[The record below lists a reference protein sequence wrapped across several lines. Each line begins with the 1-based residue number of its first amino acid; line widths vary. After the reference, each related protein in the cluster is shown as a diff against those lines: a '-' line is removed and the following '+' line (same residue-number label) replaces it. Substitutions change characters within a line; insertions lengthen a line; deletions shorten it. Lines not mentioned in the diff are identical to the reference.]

1 MDLLTAKMLMAVA
14 IFTFGMT
21 GGLLPRVLRRTK
33 HGDAW
38 LTLGS
43 GFAGGV
49 FLGAGLIHLLGDSH
63 EFFAEVSG
71 GDEYP
76 YFLMVGGFGF
86 LLILLLEKVLARSEE
101 TDAAE
106 GQHPFILLIVL
117 SLHSFI
123 AGTALGLEGN
133 LLAAIILLVAIVAHK
148 SFAAFALGISFV
160 ASGMARRR
168 HLALLAMFSV
178 MTPLGLFLGTG
189 LRDALASDAALELE
203 AIFDGLAAGTF
214 LYVASMDVIGRTF
227 DDHTMRWAKF
237 TSIAGGFAF
246 MAVLAIWS

>member
-1 MDLLTAKMLMAVA
+1 MSLVAAKLLMAVV
-14 IFTFGMT
+14 IFGFGMT
-21 GGLLPRVLRRTK
+21 GGLLPRVFRRSR
-33 HGDAW
+33 HGDAL

-63 EFFAEVSG
+63 AFFVETNS

-76 YFLMVGGFGF
+76 YFLMVGGIGF

-101 TDAAE
+101 TDAAA
-106 GQHPFILLIVL
+106 GSHPFILLAVL

-123 AGTALGLEGN
+123 AGTALGLEDE
-133 LLAAIILLVAIVAHK
+133 LFAAIVLLVAIVAHK

-160 ASGMARRR
+160 ESGLRRR
-168 HLALLAMFSV
+168 RYLALLAMFSI
-178 MTPLGLFLGTG
+178 MTPLGLMFGAG
-189 LRDALASDAALELE
+189 LNSLLESSAVVELE

-214 LYVASMDVIGRTF
+214 IYVASMDVIGRTF
-227 DDHTMRWAKF
+227 DDHSLRWPKYLAI
-237 TSIAGGFAF
+237 SGGFAL
-246 MAVLAIWS
+246 MALLAIWS